1 MVLPK
6 MQLSAYLCIS
16 LCVQKHNFGYIL
28 AATCT
33 QYCIFGYILVAICTH
48 YCIFGYI
55 LFRTNDINIL
65 CIHRLRVVQEQFKQT
80 LVDVVVLP
88 TNLNF
93 VEQTSS
99 YNHIQILRAS
109 LALHSHVM
117 TNKLNFRIWMEK
129 QVVQQLMFIC
139 SAKQRLQHC
148 LVIRH
153 HLRNGLNH
161 GSCLNRSLLNT
172 LQYE

>member
-48 YCIFGYI
+48 YCIFEYI
-55 LFRTNDINIL
+55 LFRTNDIYIL

-80 LVDVVVLP
+80 LVDVVVL
-88 TNLNF
+88 
-93 VEQTSS
+93 
-99 YNHIQILRAS
+99 QILRAS

-161 GSCLNRSLLNT
+161 GSCLNRSLLNRVRG
-172 LQYE
+172 LVPDSFLS